1 MIARLQK
8 RGLHLSAWVNPY
20 IAQRSAIF
28 AEGLAHDYFV
38 KRPDGTVW
46 QWDMWQAGMALVDF
60 TNPAAK
66 AWYQDKI
73 RTLLKQGIHAI
84 KTDFGERIPVDVIW
98 HDGSDP
104 YVMHNWY
111 TQLYNEAVFEVM
123 EEELGKGQAVLFA
136 RSATTGGQKM
146 PVHWGGDNSS
156 SYESMRSEEHT
167 SELQS
172 RGHRVCRLLLQ
183 KK

>member
-84 KTDFGERIPVDVIW
+84 KTDIDQKSTRLNSSHVAI
-98 HDGSDP
+98 S
-104 YVMHNWY
+104 Y
-111 TQLYNEAVFEVM
+111 AVFC
-123 EEELGKGQAVLFA
+123 L
-136 RSATTGGQKM
+136 
-146 PVHWGGDNSS
+146 
-156 SYESMRSEEHT
+156 
-167 SELQS
+167 
-172 RGHRVCRLLLQ
+172 
-183 KK
+183 KKKKRH